1 MPLGNPITIQ
11 NESRVI
17 SVTADASQST
27 FEIDGGYVINY
38 ISVYQNGIR
47 LVSGAEY
54 TANNGSTVVLV
65 TPAAINDTLEFH
77 IYDTFQVPDAIVSAA
92 STQVIFGDLTVLG
105 VLYSENDVVA
115 VSTVAANLI
124 GSPSIVVDNVSC
136 SGVVTTTT
144 LETTGLTASGNS
156 NLVNLIVSGN
166 SNLVNVNS
174 TGIVTAISFE
184 GDGSSLTGVLTGF
197 STSVINAEFLNV
209 SGVSTLGI
217 VTGATYYGDGSNLLG
232 VNASFPSNIAAD
244 DINTEHLTV
253 SGVSTL
259 GVVTGAT
266 YYGDG
271 SNLTGVNVDGSA
283 LTVENDGVSI
293 GIAGTINFGSG
304 LTATTVTS
312 GVTTVSSSAFV
323 RTSKTGTTGS
333 IVDEGSSGLNI
344 ADVGKTYILQK
355 IVTDAAAWV
364 TVYTSDAARTDD
376 STRPETQDPDPG
388 SGVIAEI
395 ISTGPVT
402 QNITPGTIGWN
413 DESTP
418 SNTAYLRVVNK
429 SGVTTAIGVTLHVLP
444 IEE

>member
-65 TPAAINDTLEFH
+65 TPAAVNDTLEFH

-115 VSTVAANLI
+115 VSTVASNLV

-197 STSVINAEFLNV
+197 STSVINAEFLN
-209 SGVSTLGI
+209 
-217 VTGATYYGDGSNLLG
+217 
-232 VNASFPSNIAAD
+232 
-244 DINTEHLTV
+244 V